1 MTDIVQNGNAH
12 WQNCW
17 YQPPSDTILRDM
29 RQRMT
34 YDFETGAVKWA
45 AGYRPRRHNSDGLV
59 GTVRSDGYR
68 YYQKRG
74 KAYPISRIAFY
85 LATGDWPKGVI
96 RFLDGDPSNFRLGN
110 LCDWGAVDNTPE
122 AALTIKRIEEETQKQ
137 RALKWDRDNAQVQAE
152 NGLWYYANP
161 AERERA
167 IEVEIR
173 KLADYANSS
182 RGRLFNNGVPEAER
196 RVKAEVSADY
206 NNAPR
211 DSVDRELRRLG
222 VAKPPADNQSAF
234 RLLLALS

>member
-1 MTDIVQNGNAH
+1 MSDITQNGNAH

-17 YQPPSDTILRDM
+17 YQPPSDALLRDM

-45 AGYRPRRHNSDGLV
+45 AGHKPRRRNHDGLV

-68 YYQKRG
+68 YYQTRG
-74 KAYPISRIAFY
+74 KAYPISRIAFF
-85 LATGDWPKGVI
+85 LATGDWPKGVV

-122 AALTIKRIEEETQKQ
+122 AALTIRQIEEETQKQ
-137 RALKWDRDNAQVQAE
+137 RALKWDRESAHTQAE
-152 NGLWYYANP
+152 NGLWYYASP

-167 IEVEIR
+167 IQIEIR
-173 KLADYANSS
+173 QMAAYAESS

-196 RVKAEVSADY
+196 RAKAEARADAD
-206 NNAPR
+206 NAPR
-211 DSVDRELRRLG
+211 DSVDRELKRLG
-222 VAKPPADNQSAF
+222 VTDLPADDQAAF